1 MKIMMIECNAEE
13 LRANRT
19 VMDSIVDAMNNF
31 TGNLFG
37 VNKIDWSKLNE
48 YQESEDNEEDTEE

>member
-31 TGNLFG
+31 SGKLFG
-37 VNKIDWSKLNE
+37 VNWSKFNE
-48 YQESEDNEEDTEE
+48 HQESEVDEEDTEE

>member
-19 VMDSIVDAMNNF
+19 VMDSIVYAMNQF

-37 VNKIDWSKLNE
+37 VNWSKLNE
-48 YQESEDNEEDTEE
+48 YQESEDDEEDTEE

>member
-19 VMDSIVDAMNNF
+19 VMDSIVNAMNDF

-37 VNKIDWSKLNE
+37 VNKIDWSKFNE
-48 YQESEDNEEDTEE
+48 YQESENNEEDTEE

>member
-1 MKIMMIECNAEE
+1 MIECNAEE

-19 VMDSIVDAMNNF
+19 VMDSIVDTMNQF
-31 TGNLFG
+31 ASNLFS

>member
-19 VMDSIVDAMNNF
+19 VMDSIVDTMNQF
-31 TGNLFG
+31 AGNLFG
-37 VNKIDWSKLNE
+37 VNKIDWSKFNE
-48 YQESEDNEEDTEE
+48 YQESENNEEDTEE

>member
-1 MKIMMIECNAEE
+1 MIECNAEE

-19 VMDSIVDAMNNF
+19 VMDSIVDAMNRF
-31 TGNLFG
+31 TGDLFG

-48 YQESEDNEEDTEE
+48 YQESKDNEEDTEE

>member
-1 MKIMMIECNAEE
+1 MIECNAEE

-19 VMDSIVDAMNNF
+19 VMDSIVDAMNQF

-37 VNKIDWSKLNE
+37 VNKIDWSKFNE
-48 YQESEDNEEDTEE
+48 YQESEDNKEDTEE